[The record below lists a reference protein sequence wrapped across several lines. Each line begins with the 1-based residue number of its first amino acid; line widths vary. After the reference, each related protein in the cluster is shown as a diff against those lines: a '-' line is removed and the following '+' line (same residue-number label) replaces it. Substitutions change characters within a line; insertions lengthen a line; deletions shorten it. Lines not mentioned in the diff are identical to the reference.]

1 MAPDL
6 VPVDAGALA
15 VMAGVLIVVV
25 GAWIGLRRAAVA
37 ADPDLAAPSAPG
49 AAVVLSLAMSAGVVV
64 LWLVNPFSALVMV
77 PALHLWMLATLVDPA
92 PGKRTR
98 LAMVAGGLVLPVLL
112 VIYQLLVLGLNPLAG
127 AWYLLLLVTGGHI
140 SVVSSL
146 LGCLFVGHTRR
157 RDRRRPQHAPRG
169 SAAAARGAEGAR
181 SRGLRRARLAGRNR
195 LGPATLMDRRSR
207 PSVERP
213 KLAVA
218 QPPSPGDRALM
229 VRELSESIA
238 DGSYTVD
245 PGLVAEAMLDPD
257 AR

>member
-1 MAPDL
+1 MLGIGLAHLLDLVGAVDPPAAPVAPDL

-98 LAMVAGGLVLPVLL
+98 LALVAGGLVLPALL

-146 LGCLFVGHTRR
+146 LGCLFVGILGGVIAVARST
-157 RDRRRPQHAPRG
+157 PPEAPRPPREVPKVRGPAGYAGPG
-169 SAAAARGAEGAR
+169 SLGGTDSA
-181 SRGLRRARLAGRNR
+181 LRR
-195 LGPATLMDRRSR
+195 
-207 PSVERP
+207 
-213 KLAVA
+213 
-218 QPPSPGDRALM
+218 
-229 VRELSESIA
+229 
-238 DGSYTVD
+238 
-245 PGLVAEAMLDPD
+245 
-257 AR
+257 